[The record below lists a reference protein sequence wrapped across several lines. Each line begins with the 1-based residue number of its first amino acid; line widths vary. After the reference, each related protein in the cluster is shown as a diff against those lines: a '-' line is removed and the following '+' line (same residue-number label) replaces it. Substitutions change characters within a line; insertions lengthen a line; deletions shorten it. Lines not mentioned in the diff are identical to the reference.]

1 MRLPLGPLARR
12 LSVLFVGVA
21 ASALLMVVAC
31 DSEATPT
38 AGTAAT
44 STPSPVAT
52 PVTTATNVA
61 PATPGSTQTSIPT
74 LVPTPVA
81 APTVTPTPTAAPLPT
96 PRLTKAPT
104 PTPEA
109 ETTLSPAEEA
119 AIEAL
124 PWVSNGLTNNE
135 QQIVVRLR
143 ELASWAEPVFQELV
157 SKPWVS
163 GTQDNPQWELVVR
176 YLFHMA
182 AEDEAAALRTLELKF
197 LDTYELGD
205 SATTLFLRDLLQ
217 SDPDALWELLS
228 HPRLSPEA
236 REDQPDSLAFL
247 YLQSRNPEAAALM
260 ESLPWVEDGL
270 EGGEQHSVLHLQE
283 LALTSERVFQAF
295 LAEER
300 EWLPLDPWIDVRVV
314 QLLVS
319 ISELDESS
327 ALEILDL
334 PLLQS
339 VGIAEYEALHRLRD
353 FLRLDPALFHEA
365 LAHPA
370 LSRANYD
377 DVGVVVSLL
386 YLEHIDPEAAEA
398 LEGLAWVQD
407 GVGRPA
413 REDVFSANA
422 DPTEFEERILF
433 GLIELATRSHELSMA
448 MVNEPWMQDGMG
460 FWEYMSLYPL
470 MDLAGRDPIQTQR
483 ILEMPFLETLEGE
496 DVWILQKIQDSLW
509 EEPGDLGE
517 FLSHPVLAGGI
528 QDRGVTVALVR
539 LNSLDPEAARAIGEL
554 PWVQDGLAPGEERAV
569 DRLIAMAKDSK
580 RVFEAAIGKPWVRD
594 GMNEDEISVGLSL
607 RAMSDK
613 SYDRREESGA
623 LALLEMPFLESV
635 DAVDAAA
642 VETLH
647 RLQWKGDGSALQ
659 QVLSH
664 PAIADGITDDEA
676 IAVAVSEVVRADTA
690 DFHGLLD
697 PEQATIQT
705 RVFSTTLSP
714 EIKLAVIRLDSGAEQ
729 ALDLLEQVVRAHEAF
744 MGVPFPHRFVAMV
757 MGDPGGYRSVT
768 GGSGIL
774 AIHPVQL
781 REHGFM
787 PHQLTNPYWTYGP
800 QWLRQGAGYLLGS
813 VSQKQL
819 PQAREE
825 DYRAKCDLAENLGQL
840 DQLSSEKVR
849 DDELYSCLPSM
860 GLGLFT
866 DLYLSL
872 VLNQI
877 RIGRDRGD
885 GVCVWRL
892 GQ

>member
-1 MRLPLGPLARR
+1 MADDWAAGAMASRDGAACPPHARAAQAQADVARPQPTGGVHSGREPLRVYASLLELGQETNSRLWE
-12 LSVLFVGVA
+12 
-21 ASALLMVVAC
+21 
-31 DSEATPT
+31 D
-38 AGTAAT
+38 AAT
-44 STPSPVAT
+44 SRPPVQATVGTLSGRGRLGIADGGGLRFRSHAYGRDCCHFYTFPCRNSGHYGHERRPRHSGVHADVDSHPRADPSSRSHSYSHAD
-52 PVTTATNVA
+52 
-61 PATPGSTQTSIPT
+61 GSP
-74 LVPTPVA
+74 
-81 APTVTPTPTAAPLPT
+81 

-135 QQIVVRLR
+135 QQIVVRPR
-143 ELASWAEPVFQELV
+143 ELAGWAEPVFQELV

-236 REDQPDSLAFL
+236 REDQPDSLALL

-300 EWLPLDPWIDVRVV
+300 EWLLLDPWIDVRVV

-433 GLIELATRSHELSMA
+433 GLIELSTRSHELSMA

-460 FWEYMSLYPL
+460 FGEYMSLYPL
-470 MDLAGRDPIQTQR
+470 MDL
-483 ILEMPFLETLEGE
+483 
-496 DVWILQKIQDSLW
+496 
-509 EEPGDLGE
+509 
-517 FLSHPVLAGGI
+517 VLFPC
-528 QDRGVTVALVR
+528 
-539 LNSLDPEAARAIGEL
+539 NH
-554 PWVQDGLAPGEERAV
+554 DG
-569 DRLIAMAKDSK
+569 
-580 RVFEAAIGKPWVRD
+580 
-594 GMNEDEISVGLSL
+594 
-607 RAMSDK
+607 
-613 SYDRREESGA
+613 
-623 LALLEMPFLESV
+623 
-635 DAVDAAA
+635 
-642 VETLH
+642 
-647 RLQWKGDGSALQ
+647 
-659 QVLSH
+659 
-664 PAIADGITDDEA
+664 
-676 IAVAVSEVVRADTA
+676 
-690 DFHGLLD
+690 
-697 PEQATIQT
+697 
-705 RVFSTTLSP
+705 
-714 EIKLAVIRLDSGAEQ
+714 
-729 ALDLLEQVVRAHEAF
+729 
-744 MGVPFPHRFVAMV
+744 
-757 MGDPGGYRSVT
+757 
-768 GGSGIL
+768 
-774 AIHPVQL
+774 
-781 REHGFM
+781 
-787 PHQLTNPYWTYGP
+787 
-800 QWLRQGAGYLLGS
+800 
-813 VSQKQL
+813 
-819 PQAREE
+819 
-825 DYRAKCDLAENLGQL
+825 
-840 DQLSSEKVR
+840 
-849 DDELYSCLPSM
+849 
-860 GLGLFT
+860 
-866 DLYLSL
+866 
-872 VLNQI
+872 
-877 RIGRDRGD
+877 
-885 GVCVWRL
+885 
-892 GQ
+892 